1 MIELERPED
10 GDERMEDQSGMPERR
25 QEHSPLRKIGAHLS
39 TAGGPQTAVERIAAM
54 GGTCLQIFAG
64 SPRLWK
70 RQPLKPDVFEKT
82 LEARRTFA
90 VSPVFIHASYLIN
103 LASED
108 AEIFGKSVES
118 LVYDMA
124 FNAGI
129 EGAGVIVHLGSHTGR
144 GWEAVKDDTV
154 RAVAAILERSPAS
167 SHFII
172 ENSAGQQ
179 GKLCSDLCD
188 IRWLMDR
195 LADERVT
202 WCVDTCHAFAA
213 GYHLSPACSLTGKNE
228 RGLLSDD
235 IERYGLW
242 ETLSLVHVNDSRDPF
257 GSGRDRHANLGD
269 GIIPT
274 GDLSWFLNRPQLEEV
289 PLILE
294 VPGLDDEGPD
304 EENIRRLRSL
314 FA

>member
-1 MIELERPED
+1 MIELERPEHKPP
-10 GDERMEDQSGMPERR
+10 RN
-25 QEHSPLRKIGAHLS
+25 IGAHLS
-39 TAGGPQTAVERIAAM
+39 TAGGPNAAVERIAAM

-64 SPRLWK
+64 SPRIWK
-70 RQPLKPDVFEKT
+70 RPPLKADVFEKT
-82 LEARRTFA
+82 LQARRTFG

-103 LASED
+103 LVAED
-108 AEIFGKSVES
+108 PEITGKSIES
-118 LVYDMA
+118 LVYDMEY
-124 FNAGI
+124 NAGI

-144 GWEAVKDDTV
+144 GWEAVKEDTV
-154 RAVAAILERSPAS
+154 RTVSAILERSPSAS
-167 SHFII
+167 RFVI

-213 GYHLSPACSLTGKNE
+213 GYRLSPDCGLSGKNE

-242 ETLSLVHVNDSRDPF
+242 ERLSLVHVNDSRDPF

-274 GDLSWFLNRPQLEEV
+274 ENLSWFLNLPQLERV

-314 FA
+314 VA